1 LLGIVPP
8 LSDNI
13 NINAKSKNA
22 FNGVLVAA
30 NSNTPV
36 AANQNDVAALAAAA

>member
-8 LSDNI
+8 LSDYI
-13 NINAKSKNA
+13 NINAKFKNA

-36 AANQNDVAALAAAA
+36 AVNQNAVAVAAA